1 MKGDYSTI
9 WSIAWRQISLSVTC
23 CSTAQYCLNSDS
35 TQPWGTEQLCTVRY
49 THDLNLKKPDQ
60 TILNVP
66 LSVAKIPLLSS
77 FCTDLALN

>member
-9 WSIAWRQISLSVTC
+9 WSIACRQISLSVTC

-49 THDLNLKKPDQ
+49 LHDLNLKKTDQ

-66 LSVAKIPLLSS
+66 LSVAKIPLFSS